1 MSSLPLE
8 LSSLPLFVG
17 VVKWFNTKS
26 GYGFITI
33 NDSCDKKGTD
43 VFVYHNSLV
52 VSKEQY
58 RYLVQGEYVQFFLS
72 EMTEGPHKYQAIDVK
87 GINSGALMCETLN
100 ETGRQIRSIKPR
112 NNENRSEQSKQSK
125 QLIKQDV
132 PKEKDDWKIVS
143 NKKETNQ
150 PRETNQSRQRNQPRE
165 TNQSRQRN
173 QPKKKN

>member
-8 LSSLPLFVG
+8 LSSLPKFIG
-17 VVKWFNTKS
+17 VVKWFNSKS

-33 NDSCDKKGTD
+33 NDFCDKKGTD

-58 RYLVQGEYVQFFLS
+58 RYLVQGEYVEFFLS
-72 EMTEGPHKYQAIDVK
+72 KMKEGPHKYQAIDVK

-112 NNENRSEQSKQSK
+112 NEERVSRDLRPSKHSTKYNAKENSEW
-125 QLIKQDV
+125 V
-132 PKEKDDWKIVS
+132 PVS
-143 NKKETNQ
+143 NKKATPKSSQ
-150 PRETNQSRQRNQPRE
+150 PSQTL
-165 TNQSRQRN
+165 
-173 QPKKKN
+173 KKYKKNK